1 MLERRNQRQKFR
13 VLLVHPKAGTLDNA
27 GGRACRTLVE
37 EFADRNIETISAST
51 LDDAQATIVSD
62 AAIHAIMIDWSLPD
76 ESGKSHDN
84 AAATG
89 LIKLIRSRNESVPIF
104 LLTER
109 DKARTLNVELVQA
122 INELVWLLEDV
133 ATFVC
138 GRVQAAMHVYF
149 STLFGPLTTALITFN
164 QVHEYSWHTPGH
176 TGGTAFLKHPAG
188 RAFYDFYGEHVFR
201 TDLSIS
207 VGELGSLL
215 DHNGPIGDSEKY
227 ISRIFGS
234 HRSYTVTNGSSTS
247 NRIIFMACVG
257 RDQVV
262 LCDRNCHKSIEHG
275 LTLTGGIPQYLV
287 PSRNRYG
294 LIGPI
299 YPERFGEA
307 AVRKAVAANP
317 LAKPLKDK
325 RPVFMVVTNST
336 YDGLCYNVKRVQKEV
351 GSWLDRVHW
360 DEAWYGYGRFNP
372 LYAGRLAMHGKA
384 SDHDPKGPT
393 VFTTHSTHKLLAA
406 FSQASYIHIRDG
418 RNPVPHERFN
428 ESFMMHGSTSPF
440 YPIIASNE
448 IAASMMDGI
457 SGEALTRESIDEAIA
472 FRQVVGRLRRDFI
485 KKKEW
490 FFRTWNPHKVKDPKS
505 NKRVA
510 FEDAPQDLL
519 ATDPDCW
526 VLHPGDTWHGFDKLE
541 DDYCMLDPIKVSV
554 LTPGV
559 EDDDSL
565 GKTGFPASL
574 LTAYLDARGIEVE
587 KTSDF
592 AVLFLFS
599 MGITKAKW
607 STLLTAMLDFK
618 RDYDRDVPLSRIMP
632 ALLKSYPGRYDELGL
647 RGLGDQMFAELKKS
661 GQTGHLQKAYSNL
674 PEIKLSP
681 ADAYQLLVRGQVE
694 RVALPNLA
702 GRILATSI
710 VPYPPGIPMVM
721 PGEAAGAA
729 NGPHIGYLKSLQSW
743 DKLFPGFGH
752 DTHGV
757 EAEDGEYYVQCLKA
771 T

>member
-1 MLERRNQRQKFR
+1 MLERRSQRQKYR
-13 VLLVHPKAGTLDNA
+13 VLLVHPNARTVDSA
-27 GGRACRTLVE
+27 GGRACATLVE
-37 EFADRNIETISAST
+37 EFADRNIETVIAT
-51 LDDAQATIVSD
+51 TIDDAQAIVVSD
-62 AAIHAIMIDWSLPD
+62 TAIQAMLIDWSLPNED
-76 ESGKSHDN
+76 GGTRDN
-84 AAATG
+84 AAAIS
-89 LIKLIRSRNESVPIF
+89 LIETIRARNENVPIF

-109 DKARTLNVELVQA
+109 GKAKTLSVELVQA

-138 GRVQAAMHVYF
+138 GRVQAAMQIYF
-149 STLFGPLTTALITFN
+149 GTLFGPLTTALYTFN

-176 TGGTAFLKHPAG
+176 TGGTAFLKHPSG
-188 RAFYDFYGEHVFR
+188 RAFYDFYGEHIFR

-227 ISRIFGS
+227 IARIFGS

-247 NRIIFMACVG
+247 NRIIFMSVVA

-299 YPERFGEA
+299 YPERLTEA

-317 LAKPLKDK
+317 LAKGLKDK
-325 RPVFMVVTNST
+325 KPVFMVITNST
-336 YDGLCYNVKRVQKEV
+336 YDGLCYNVKRVLEEV
-351 GSWLDRVHW
+351 GGWLDRVHF

-372 LYAGRLAMHGKA
+372 IYDGRIAMHGDA
-384 SDHDPKGPT
+384 SEHDPKGPT

-406 FSQASYIHIRDG
+406 FSQASYIHVRDG
-418 RNPVPHERFN
+418 RRPVPHERFN

-448 IAASMMDGI
+448 VAASMMDGA
-457 SGEALTRESIDEAIA
+457 SGNALTRECIDEAVT
-472 FRQVVGRLRRDFI
+472 FRQLVGRLHRDFA

-490 FFRTWNPHKVKDPKS
+490 FFRTWNPDKVKDKG
-505 NKRVA
+505 KRIA

-519 ATDPDCW
+519 ATNPDCW

-541 DDYCMLDPIKVSV
+541 DGYCMLDPIKVSV

-559 EDDDSL
+559 DDDGSL
-565 GKTGFPASL
+565 SKSGFPASL
-574 LTAYLDARGIEVE
+574 FTAYLDARGIEVE

-599 MGITKAKW
+599 LGITKAKW

-618 RDYDRDVPLSRIMP
+618 RDYDLDVPLSRVIP
-632 ALLKSYPGRYDELGL
+632 SLVKQHPDRYEGLGL
-647 RGLGDQMFAELKKS
+647 RGLGDQMFEELKKS
-661 GQTGHLQKAYSNL
+661 GQTSHLQKAYSNL
-674 PEIKLSP
+674 PEIRMSP
-681 ADAYQLLVRGQVE
+681 ADAYQRLVLGEVE
-694 RVALPNLA
+694 RVALSALA
-702 GRILATSI
+702 GRTVATSI

-729 NGPHIGYLKSLQSW
+729 NGPHIGYLKSLQNW
-743 DKLFPGFGH
+743 DKRFPGFGH

-757 EAEDGEYYVQCLKA
+757 EAEDGEYYVQCLKS
-771 T
+771 

>member
-1 MLERRNQRQKFR
+1 MLERRDQRQKLR
-13 VLLVHPKAGTLDNA
+13 VLLVHAQIGTETA
-27 GGRACRTLVE
+27 GGRACATLIA
-37 EFADRNIETISAST
+37 EFAARNIETVTAT
-51 LDDAQATIVSD
+51 ALEDARATIISD
-62 AAIHAIMIDWSLPD
+62 AAIHALLIDWALP
-76 ESGKSHDN
+76 G
-84 AAATG
+84 AAQGGGAAVD
-89 LIKLIRSRNESVPIF
+89 LIQTVRSRNEYVPIF
-104 LLTER
+104 LLTGR
-109 DKARTLNVELVQA
+109 DQAKTLTVELVEA
-122 INELVWLLEDV
+122 IDELVWLLEDA

-138 GRVQAAMHVYF
+138 GRVHAAVRIYMA
-149 STLFGPLTTALITFN
+149 SLFGPLTSALYTFA

-188 RAFYDFYGEHVFR
+188 RAFYDFYGEHIFR

-215 DHNGPIGDSEKY
+215 DHSGPIGASEKY

-262 LCDRNCHKSIEHG
+262 MCDRNCHKSIEHG
-275 LTLTGGIPQYLV
+275 LTMTGGIPHYLV

-299 YPERFGEA
+299 YPERFGKA
-307 AVRKAVAANP
+307 AVRKAVAANALSKN
-317 LAKPLKDK
+317 LADK
-325 RPVFMVVTNST
+325 QPVFTVVTNST
-336 YDGLCYNVKRVQKEV
+336 YDGLCYNVGRVLEQV
-351 GSWLDRVHW
+351 GGWVDRVHF

-372 LYAGRLAMHGKA
+372 LYAGRLAMHGDPDA
-384 SDHDPKGPT
+384 HDPEGPT

-406 FSQASYIHIRDG
+406 FSQASYIHVRDG

-448 IAASMMDGI
+448 IAASMMDGA
-457 SGEALTRESIDEAIA
+457 GGLALTRESIDEAVS
-472 FRQVVGRLRRDFI
+472 FRQVIGRLQRDFA

-490 FFRTWNPHKVKDPKS
+490 FFRTWNADKIRHPTTGKAI
-505 NKRVA
+505 A
-510 FEDAPQDLL
+510 FEDAPPELL
-519 ATDPDCW
+519 ATTPSCW
-526 VLHPGDTWHGFDKLE
+526 VLHPGDAWHGFDKLE

-559 EDDDSL
+559 QDDGTFAKS
-565 GKTGFPASL
+565 GFPATL

-599 MGITKAKW
+599 IGITKAKW
-607 STLLTAMLDFK
+607 STLLAAMLDFK
-618 RDYDRDVPLSRIMP
+618 RDYDSDTRLARVLPGLV
-632 ALLKSYPGRYDELGL
+632 ASYPERYEKLGL
-647 RGLGDQMFAELKKS
+647 RGLGDEMFAELNSS
-661 GQTGHLQKAYSNL
+661 GQTRHLQDAYSNL
-674 PEIKLSP
+674 PRAELTP
-681 ADAYQLLVRGQVE
+681 ADTYQLLLRGQVE
-694 RVALPNLA
+694 RVALTKLA
-702 GRILATSI
+702 GRLLATSI
-710 VPYPPGIPMVM
+710 VPYPPGIPMIM
-721 PGEAAGAA
+721 PGETAGPAD
-729 NGPHIGYLKSLQSW
+729 GPHIGYLKSLQSW
-743 DKLFPGFGH
+743 DRRFPGFAH

-757 EAEDGEYYVQCLKA
+757 EVEDGEYYVQCVSV
-771 T
+771 